1 MAGFDEYTR
10 QMRQI
15 NASIQKMCEPFGNMA
30 NYLDFANNMQAQ
42 LNRVYQVP
50 DGILAIQRQQESFI
64 NMFASITAVNRQME
78 MFQNVDFSALTSA
91 ISALG
96 NLDGIMSVVK
106 NFSASLPNYN
116 FDALSRITQEAFN
129 RLDHSVEF
137 NMDSFAD
144 EIVEQ
149 YEQEEVPENKT
160 LEENVNVVSKE
171 QRIKDVRD
179 WLSFL
184 FSFIGLLLTIYSS
197 VSTKPA
203 VTYNNVTEINN
214 YYTID
219 KDFDADCLNALS
231 YRIISD
237 NNVMPRIKPDCSSQ
251 VTGHLNIGQIVIVLE
266 KHKKWVLVSWENE
279 AGEEITGW
287 IQNYKMTEFK

>member
-1 MAGFDEYTR
+1 MAGFDDYTHLQELSETVQR
-10 QMRQI
+10 ACAPYGGI
-15 NASIQKMCEPFGNMA
+15 SGCYE
-30 NYLDFANNMQAQ
+30 FANRMQAQ
-42 LNRVYQVP
+42 MGTLFQASE
-50 DGILAIQRQQESFI
+50 GILAMQRQQESFVKS
-64 NMFASITAVNRQME
+64 FADIALVNQQIDVARG
-78 MFQNVDFSALTSA
+78 VDFSALTSA

-106 NFSASLPNYN
+106 NFSVSLPNYN

-129 RLDHSVEF
+129 RLDNSEEF

-214 YYTID
+214 YYTIE

-251 VTGHLNIGQIVIVLE
+251 VTGHLNIGQIVMVLD
-266 KHKKWVLVSWENE
+266 KYRKWVLVSCEND

-287 IQNYKMTEFK
+287 IQNYKITEFK

>member
-1 MAGFDEYTR
+1 MAKFNDYTHLQEIYETVR
-10 QMRQI
+10 R
-15 NASIQKMCEPFGNMA
+15 AHEPFSGVSG
-30 NYLDFANNMQAQ
+30 YYEFANRMQEQ
-42 LNRVYQVP
+42 MNTLYQASDVV
-50 DGILAIQRQQESFI
+50 LAMQRQQSNWANFLSNI
-64 NMFASITAVNRQME
+64 SIASRQVDMLRG
-78 MFQNVDFSALTSA
+78 VDFSAMTSA
-91 ISALG
+91 LSALG
-96 NLDGIMSVVK
+96 NLEGIMSVVK
-106 NFSASLPNYN
+106 NFSVSLPNYN

-129 RLDHSVEF
+129 RLDSSEEF

-214 YYTID
+214 YYTIE
-219 KDFDADCLNALS
+219 KDFDADFLNTLS

-251 VTGHLNIGQIVIVLE
+251 VTGHLNIGQIVMVLD
-266 KHKKWVLVSWENE
+266 KYRKWVLVSCEND